1 MLWSSLELLIRRQL
15 LIVSI
20 TCLLLLWSGGFC
32 SAKINYSVKYGSR
45 AMSHIPFLVFEDVLF
60 SKTSQTF
67 LVFEDVFK
75 TSSRRLQRNT
85 FRLPWRL
92 PDVLQLCLQDV
103 LKDKKMLHW
112 RRLQDVFCTSSLRR
126 MFAGIEAIQK
136 NSILSWKRSNPTQSC
151 ILKCDSNMEYR
162 I

>member
-32 SAKINYSVKYGSR
+32 SAKINYSANYGSR
-45 AMSHIPFLVFEDVLF
+45 AMSHIPFLVFEDVSNISCFRRRL
-60 SKTSQTF
+60 Q
-67 LVFEDVFK
+67 DV
-75 TSSRRLQRNT
+75 SRRLQRNT

-136 NSILSWKRSNPTQSC
+136 NSILSCKRSNPTQSC